1 MTVYHSA
8 DEARIDPSVLS
19 KETSTLLGMKDWFTN
34 AYQIYRDDEKSSAFK
49 AGYLF
54 STLKLIEENIKIHG
68 L

>member
-1 MTVYHSA
+1 MTVYRNA
-8 DEARIDPSVLS
+8 DEARVDPSVLS
-19 KETSTLLGMKDWFTN
+19 KGTSTLLGMKTWFAD
-34 AYQIYRDDEKSSAFK
+34 AYKIYHDDEKSSAFK